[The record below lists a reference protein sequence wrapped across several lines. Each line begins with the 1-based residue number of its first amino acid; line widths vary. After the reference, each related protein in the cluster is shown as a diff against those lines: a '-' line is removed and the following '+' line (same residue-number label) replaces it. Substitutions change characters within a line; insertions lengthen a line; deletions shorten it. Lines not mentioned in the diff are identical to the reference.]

1 MMEEV
6 AELWGADVREEEIRD
21 RVEMMLRRGLGSDVM
36 ELVGGFLYWWFLE
49 KTDKSREYSLL
60 ELNLG
65 CADYEYGPQYR

>member
-49 KTDKSREYSLL
+49 KTDKSREYFLL
-60 ELNLG
+60 ELGL
-65 CADYEYGPQYR
+65 E

>member
-21 RVEMMLRRGLGSDVM
+21 RVEMMLRSGLGSDVM
-36 ELVGGFLYWWFLE
+36 ELVGGFLYRWFLE

-60 ELNLG
+60 ELGL
-65 CADYEYGPQYR
+65 E